1 MLPKSPEKLTWNG
14 SIWLDTAHI
23 KTGRSRVAQDHFQ
36 TPPDP
41 KEGYKNWRFAK
52 KEVRR
57 FSFEPP
63 DLADLG
69 INALVQLVR
78 SPDPQPREVKFEKC
92 CVNLVDSFRYTIGTV
107 YLMSSLCFSYCASKQ
122 KSNSEIWIYRHRK
135 IEEYRPI
142 ALCARCV
149 IPYKYGRCC
158 MFSSG
163 NVRKSL

>member
-1 MLPKSPEKLTWNG
+1 MGQVGIWEFVAAGGGVWKSANLK
-14 SIWLDTAHI
+14 IWVPGDLSGNLQIWRSGYLEIWELEI
-23 KTGRSRVAQDHFQ
+23 KQN
-36 TPPDP
+36 
-41 KEGYKNWRFAK
+41 K
-52 KEVRR
+52 
-57 FSFEPP
+57 
-63 DLADLG
+63 
-69 INALVQLVR
+69 LVR
-78 SPDPQPREVKFEKC
+78 SPDPQPREVRFEKC
-92 CVNLVDSFRYTIGTV
+92 CVNPVDSFRYTIGTV
-107 YLMSSLCFSYCASKQ
+107 YLMGSLCFSYCASKQ